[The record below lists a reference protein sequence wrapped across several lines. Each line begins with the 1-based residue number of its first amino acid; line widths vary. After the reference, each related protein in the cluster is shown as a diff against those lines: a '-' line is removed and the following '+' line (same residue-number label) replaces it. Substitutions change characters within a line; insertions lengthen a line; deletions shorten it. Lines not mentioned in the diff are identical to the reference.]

1 MSKKG
6 GSQMDTLRQSRKV
19 PIREDYCVPFVRER
33 IARVDKLVLIS
44 RECDCSFE
52 EVREVRAS
60 IVFFF

>member
-1 MSKKG
+1 MSES
-6 GSQMDTLRQSRKV
+6 GSQMDALRQSRKV
-19 PIREDYCVPFVRER
+19 PIREDYCVPFMRER

-52 EVREVRAS
+52 EAREARDS